1 MKIPELRKDL
11 KILHAIGLSFEESG
25 LCSLDTLK
33 ALKKEA
39 FQVEAE
45 LEVFKWFKLNLKKV
59 NQFWNCCRYKIGV
72 LFRAQL
78 GASM

>member
-1 MKIPELRKDL
+1 MKIPELRKDH

-45 LEVFKWFKLNLKKV
+45 LEVFK
-59 NQFWNCCRYKIGV
+59 
-72 LFRAQL
+72 
-78 GASM
+78 

>member
-45 LEVFKWFKLNLKKV
+45 LEVFK
-59 NQFWNCCRYKIGV
+59 
-72 LFRAQL
+72 
-78 GASM
+78 